1 MICFDENE
9 IGSLSADHFIA
20 EKEDCMEQLKS
31 RKSFDLIVDCSK
43 LLLPMTDLETIN
55 DLQKVKE
62 RVMVVVVST
71 DQIDSLPMDWN
82 AVPTQEEAF
91 DFISFERMQRDLG
104 F

>member
-1 MICFDENE
+1 
-9 IGSLSADHFIA
+9 
-20 EKEDCMEQLKS
+20 
-31 RKSFDLIVDCSK
+31 
-43 LLLPMTDLETIN
+43 
-55 DLQKVKE
+55 
-62 RVMVVVVST
+62 MVVVVST